1 MTPNHLGFFLV
12 TIAKHL
18 TARAA
23 KVLTNL
29 YSWQA

>member
-18 TARAA
+18 TARTANGA
-23 KVLTNL
+23 YKPV
-29 YSWQA
+29 